1 MDAWLSTNSVPFLAS
16 TDQDHA
22 NRSDSYGA
30 MALIFSPDGILLHL
44 RDNKAGIP
52 HPGCWSLFGGGLEPG
67 EDPYQAIMRELHE
80 ELNVIVTD
88 CQPLCLLVDAE
99 GDRRL
104 LTIFRASTPM
114 RTAELSLAEGRAVG
128 AFTLPEALRLNLAP
142 FCRRVLQSLMGQSD
156 DRHN

>member
-1 MDAWLSTNSVPFLAS
+1 MSSRAAMDTWLSSNSVPFLAS
-16 TDQDHA
+16 IDQDRA
-22 NRSDSYGA
+22 SRSGSYGA

-44 RDNKAGIP
+44 RDNKDWIP

-88 CQPLCLLVDAE
+88 CDPLCLLVDAE

-104 LTIFRASTPM
+104 LTIFRVRTPM
-114 RTAELSLAEGRAVG
+114 TS
-128 AFTLPEALRLNLAP
+128 T
-142 FCRRVLQSLMGQSD
+142 
-156 DRHN
+156 